1 MRENMAKKQ
10 IEIQDLYRFKMVLDP
25 QISPDGNR
33 VLFVVERMDK
43 KDRTYYSN
51 LYITGIDGRGLKQ
64 LTFGKRNDHSPRW
77 SPDSKK
83 LLFIRKNE
91 TKSQIWTLSL
101 GGGEAKVLTRM
112 KRGSITKPAFSP
124 DGKQIV
130 FLYHPLSDDVKVDK
144 KGKPKIPVS
153 RHIKD
158 LWFRLD
164 GEGFFDREFTHVWIA
179 NAGTGTARQLVNGEY
194 NDAYPCWHP
203 DGKEIA
209 FISFRE
215 KDWQHRLEEQ
225 DIYTVSVGGGRL
237 SKINAPVGPKE
248 GLSYSPDG
256 KKLAYLGH
264 QRPYHSWGV
273 INYLLNTVHKNGKN
287 HRTYGRKID
296 RTAVPLTLGDLTPSF
311 VMTSPQWSPDG
322 KEIYFHVSEDGRQS
336 IYAAGTKTTNDLQKI
351 TGSDAVAVTST
362 LSIDGSKLVY
372 HGAALNHL
380 DELYVIGIETSQ
392 TRQITHLNRNYIRT
406 RYFNATEEIDF
417 FNGRQKLMGWITKP
431 PNFRRGRKYPLILN
445 IHGGPRCQYGRT
457 FFHEMHVLAAQGYV
471 VLYTNP
477 RGSQGYGERFAD
489 TITGKWGEPA
499 MSDLM
504 KAVDHVI
511 LQGYVDPD
519 RVGITGGSYG
529 GYMTNWIVTHT
540 NRFRAAVTQR
550 CVSDLASMFG
560 NSDIGW
566 DMVNEFGGT
575 PWEKREIYQ
584 KWSPITYIK
593 NCKTPLLII
602 HSENDL
608 RCNIEQADQMY
619 TSLKYLKREVEFVR
633 FPEEFHGLSR
643 HGRPDRREERLKHI
657 IRWFDL
663 HLK

>member
-1 MRENMAKKQ
+1 MIKKY
-10 IEIQDLYRFKMVLDP
+10 IGIQDLYRFKMVIDP
-25 QISPDGNR
+25 QVSPDGKK

-43 KDRTYYSN
+43 KNQTYYSN
-51 LYITGIDGRGLKQ
+51 LYITGINGRGLNQ
-64 LTFGKRNDHSPRW
+64 LTFGERNDHSPRW
-77 SPDSKK
+77 SPDGKK
-83 LLFIRKNE
+83 ILFIRKNE
-91 TKSQIWTLSL
+91 TKSQIWILSL
-101 GGGEAKVLTRM
+101 GGGEASLLTRM

-130 FLYHPLSDDVKVDK
+130 FLYHPLNRDVKVDN

-153 RHIKD
+153 RHITD

-164 GEGFFDREFTHVWIA
+164 GEGFFDREFTHIWVADARTGIA
-179 NAGTGTARQLVNGEY
+179 HQLVRGEY
-194 NDAYPCWHP
+194 HDSYPCWHP

-225 DIYTVSVGGGRL
+225 DIYIVPAVGGRL
-237 SKINAPVGPKE
+237 KKINAPAGPKE

-264 QRPYHSWGV
+264 QQPYHSWGV
-273 INYLLNTVHKNGKN
+273 INYLLNIIDKNGKN
-287 HRTYGRKID
+287 YQTFGKKID

-311 VMTSPQWSPDG
+311 VMTSPHWSRDG
-322 KEIYFHVSEDGRQS
+322 KEIYFHVSDNGRQS
-336 IYAAGTKTTNDLQKI
+336 IYAARTQNADELRKI
-351 TGSDAVAVTST
+351 TEPDVVAVTNT
-362 LSIDGSKLVY
+362 LSIDGSRLVY
-372 HGAALNHL
+372 HGAALDHP
-380 DELYVIGIETSQ
+380 DELYMIDMKTLH
-392 TRQITHLNRNYIRT
+392 TRQITQLNRNYIRA
-406 RYFNATEEIDF
+406 RHFKATEEIEF
-417 FNGRQKLMGWITKP
+417 YNGSQKLEGWIIKP
-431 PNFRRGRKYPLILN
+431 PNFRNGRKYPLILN

-489 TITGKWGEPA
+489 AITGKWGEPA
-499 MSDLM
+499 MKDLM

-511 LQGYVDPD
+511 SRGYIDPK
-519 RVGITGGSYG
+519 RVGVTGGSYG

-540 NRFRAAVTQR
+540 NRFKAAVTQS
-550 CVSDLASMFG
+550 CVSDLAIMFG

-575 PWEKREIYQ
+575 PWEKREVYQ

-602 HSENDL
+602 HSEHDL
-608 RCNIEQADQMY
+608 RCNIEQGDQMF
-619 TSLKYLKREVEFVR
+619 TSLKYLKREVEYVR

-663 HLK
+663 YLK